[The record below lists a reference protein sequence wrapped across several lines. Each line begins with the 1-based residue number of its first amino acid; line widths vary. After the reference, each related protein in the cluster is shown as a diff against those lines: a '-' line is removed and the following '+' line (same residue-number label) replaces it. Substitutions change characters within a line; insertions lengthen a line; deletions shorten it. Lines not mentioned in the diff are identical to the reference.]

1 MSGAIGYF
9 RGLAAAPDVT
19 LVDKDPEDVALVDED
34 HEAAAAAAPR
44 PGTVPPL
51 PRLFCATVGAIVT
64 SLVTTPME
72 VVKTRLQLTAPGG
85 RLRGVLSTAAG
96 VVRAEG
102 APALW
107 RGLAPSLLMS
117 LPSSALYFTLYDE
130 LRWKLEG
137 AGGGVAAAAPMLAG
151 ASCRGAVAMVVAPL
165 ELART
170 RAMATPGAG
179 GAGGAV
185 WRALRAEAA
194 ARGPGALWRGWAPTL
209 ARDVPFSALYWL
221 AYERAKEA
229 LAPAAPRGAAG
240 AWAAAFVCGL
250 GAGVLAAAATTPFD
264 VVKTRRQAAGGGGDR
279 GAQQGLARAL
289 TTVWREE
296 GARGL
301 MAGATMRMARVGP
314 ACAIMI
320 SSYELGKHVFRERV
334 GEEQR
339 ATD

>member
-1 MSGAIGYF
+1 MGLGWGDG
-9 RGLAAAPDVT
+9 RPGLANVGAHRAFCPNAFIMSTAP
-19 LVDKDPEDVALVDED
+19 
-34 HEAAAAAAPR
+34 APAQGG
-44 PGTVPPL
+44 GTVPPL
-51 PRLFCATVGAIVT
+51 PRLFCATVGAVLT
-64 SLVTTPME
+64 SLITTPME
-72 VVKTRLQLTAPGG
+72 VVKTRLQVTSPG
-85 RLRGVLSTAAG
+85 RLRGVFSTARAI
-96 VVRAEG
+96 VRG
-102 APALW
+102 DGFSALW

-130 LRWKLEG
+130 LRWRLEG
-137 AGGGVAAAAPMLAG
+137 AGGGAAAAAPMLAG
-151 ASCRGAVAMVVAPL
+151 ASCRGVVAMVVAPL

-170 RAMATPGAG
+170 RAMATSGAG

-185 WRALRAEAA
+185 WRALRAEVA

-229 LAPAAPRGAAG
+229 LAPSAAPRTAAS
-240 AWAAAFVCGL
+240 AWAASFACGL

-264 VVKTRRQAAGGGGDR
+264 VVKTRRQAEGGGVGGGG
-279 GAQQGLARAL
+279 GGQQGLARAL
-289 TTVWREE
+289 GAVWREE

-320 SSYELGKHVFRERV
+320 SSYELGKLLFRERI
-334 GEEQR
+334 GKERQ
-339 ATD
+339 